1 MRRLATT
8 LLFLLIA
15 TLTLAQTATQ
25 KSLPV
30 ISSTPAQTISHYPI
44 VIGRPVCPIN
54 FYATR
59 QAGGQI
65 MTAGDAKQAGP
76 AHGLHLTLN
85 LPGGLAI
92 ESIEVTV
99 YATSSRARVLPV
111 DSASSDAVSK
121 TFELHRTAGSA
132 SLNDADV
139 WMYKVGSVSW
149 ADLISITYA
158 DGATWHAT
166 PNLPCRAIPSNF
178 LPVGSK

>member
-1 MRRLATT
+1 MRRLSVS

-15 TLTLAQTATQ
+15 TLTMAQTAAQ

-30 ISSTPAQTISHYPI
+30 INSAPEQTIRHYPI
-44 VIGRPVCPIN
+44 VIGRPVCPTN

-76 AHGLHLTLN
+76 AQGLHLTLY

-111 DSASSDAVSK
+111 DSASSDTISK
-121 TFELHRTAGSA
+121 TFELHRTAGST
-132 SLNDADV
+132 SLSDADV

-158 DGATWHAT
+158 DGTTWHAT
-166 PNLPCRAIPSNF
+166 PNLPCRAVPSNY
-178 LPVGSK
+178 LLVGTK